1 MKLIVGLGNP
11 GTKYDKTRHNVGFS
25 VITHLSE
32 KFNLPLIEETKFKAE
47 FVKGTFFYLL
57 KPLMFMNNSG
67 IPVSRVTTFYK
78 ILPSDVWVVHDDIDL
93 PLGKI
98 RIRKGGASAGHHG
111 IDSIIEHLGSDQFVR
126 FRLGVG
132 RGKEDIKESEGKTSH
147 LHKAENIV
155 LERFPEREM
164 GEHRKMIKRA
174 SEAVEIALEKGIVVA
189 MNRFN

>member
-11 GTKYDKTRHNVGFS
+11 GTKYEKTRHNVGFT
-25 VITHLSE
+25 VIDHLSE
-32 KFNLPLIEETKFKAE
+32 KFNLPLLAESRFKVE
-47 FVKGTFFYLL
+47 LSKGEFFYLL

-67 IPVSRVTTFYK
+67 IPVFRVASFYK
-78 ILPSDVWVVHDDIDL
+78 IMASDIWVIHDDIDL

-132 RGKEDIKESEGKTSH
+132 RGKEDIKETKGRSSYR
-147 LHKAENIV
+147 HKAEKIV

-164 GEHRKMIKRA
+164 GEHRKMIKKVC
-174 SEAVEIALEKGIVVA
+174 EAIEMGIEKGIAVA
-189 MNRFN
+189 MNRYN